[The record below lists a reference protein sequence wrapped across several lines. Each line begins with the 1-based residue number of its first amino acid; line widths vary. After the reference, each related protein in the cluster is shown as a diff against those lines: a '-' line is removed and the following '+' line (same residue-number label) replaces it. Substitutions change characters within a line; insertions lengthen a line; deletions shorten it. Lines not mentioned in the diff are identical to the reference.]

1 MNLRQQ
7 FLTQNPCFSTGDII
21 IPKGV
26 MVHSTGANNPAL
38 NRYIAPDDGLLGPNV
53 GGRHWN
59 QDIIPQACVHA
70 FIGKLQDGS
79 VATYQTLPWNCRG
92 WHAGGRANDSHLGFE
107 ICEDGLTDP
116 VYFAT
121 VYQEAVEFTA
131 HLCNLFGLNPLTDGV
146 VICHSEGY
154 QRGIATNH
162 ADVMHWF
169 PRFGK
174 TMDDFRKD
182 VKNIM
187 EQKPLEAWQIQAGT
201 DAIDTLNAV
210 HIVANPDD
218 WKKTLDQPVPQ
229 WLFWVIMERI
239 RVASI
244 VKQGKE

>member
-1 MNLRQQ
+1 MNILNAI
-7 FLTQNPCFSTGDII
+7 LTLNDCYKAGRKI

-26 MVHSTGANNPAL
+26 MVHSTGVAQTNAEVFINAW
-38 NRYIAPDDGLLGPNV
+38 NR
-53 GGRHWN
+53 GGVE
-59 QDIIPQACVHA
+59 ACVHA
-70 FIGKLQDGS
+70 FIDLAGIH
-79 VATYQTLPWNCRG
+79 QTLPWDYRG
-92 WHAGGRANDSHLGFE
+92 WHAGGVANNTHIGFE
-107 ICEDGLTDP
+107 ICEDNLLDAN
-116 VYFAT
+116 YFAT
-121 VYQEAVEFTA
+121 VYQEAIELTA
-131 HLCNLFGLNPLTDGV
+131 YLCNTYNLDPLADGV

-174 TMDDFRKD
+174 NMDIFRKD
-182 VKNIM
+182 VQNSM
-187 EQKPLEAWQIQAGT
+187 AENKPLTPEQTQAGT
-201 DAIDTLNAV
+201 DAIDILNAV

-244 VKQGKE
+244 VEQGKGVNYE